1 MSEVFD
7 IYWKRK
13 DQLTLSRVAE
23 NMCVKK
29 VTLEEYDKLYN
40 IAWLNKDTQNRS
52 SERGCYIATKNFV
65 TNYINAL
72 ISNSFNLFKDIAK
85 VYIGEIDHSKL
96 YRLEIDEADYMQIH
110 SRWYWHIK
118 NDKVTP
124 DEEEHTALLE
134 EVQEIYKWIKQL
146 KYYDFVLIYRLR
158 KRKEPF
164 KFQGVEYS
172 VQLNENYYY
181 MEYKEIK
188 DKILRAYDRK
198 KRDIKSEL
206 NYIKQKIKW
215 CESINQTAGSVL
227 FYSYI
232 KDQKEQEN
240 QLKYLDIDLQDFK
253 RFDDSLNMQ
262 MVRER
267 KIERLE

>member
-29 VTLEEYDKLYN
+29 VTLEEYIKLYN
-40 IAWLNKDTQNRS
+40 IAWLNEDNNRS
-52 SERGCYIATKNFV
+52 SERGYYIATKKFV

-72 ISNSFNLFKDIAK
+72 ISKSFNLFQKIAK
-85 VYIGEIDHSKL
+85 IYIGEIDHSKL
-96 YRLEIDEADYMQIH
+96 YRLEIGEVDYMQIYPH
-110 SRWYWHIK
+110 WYWHIK

-124 DEEEHTALLE
+124 DEEEHAEQLE

-164 KFQGVEYS
+164 KFQDVEYFP
-172 VQLNENYYY
+172 QLGKNYYY
-181 MEYKEIK
+181 LEYKEIK

-206 NYIKQKIKW
+206 NYIKQKLKW
-215 CESINQTAGSVL
+215 CESINQTAGNPL
-227 FYSYI
+227 YYGYI
-232 KDQKEQEN
+232 KDQMNK
-240 QLKYLDIDLQDFK
+240 KI
-253 RFDDSLNMQ
+253 SLN
-262 MVRER
+262 
-267 KIERLE
+267 I

>member
-7 IYWKRK
+7 IYWQRK
-13 DQLTLSRVAE
+13 DKLSLGRVTE

-29 VTLEEYDKLYN
+29 VTLEEYIKLYN
-40 IAWLNKDTQNRS
+40 IAWFNEDDKGRS
-52 SERGCYIATKNFV
+52 SERGCYIATKKFV

-72 ISNSFNLFKDIAK
+72 ISNSFNLFQEIAK

-118 NDKVTP
+118 NDKVIP
-124 DEEEHTALLE
+124 DEKEHTELLE

-158 KRKEPF
+158 KRKESF
-164 KFQGVEYS
+164 KFQCVEYFP
-172 VQLNENYYY
+172 QLGKNYYY

-188 DKILRAYDRK
+188 DKIFRAYDRK

-215 CESINQTAGSVL
+215 CESINQTAGSPL
-227 FYSYI
+227 YYDYI
-232 KDQKEQEN
+232 KDQIEQEN
-240 QLKYLDIDLQDFK
+240 QLKYLDSDLRDFK
-253 RFDDSLNMQ
+253 MFDDSLNIQ
-262 MVRER
+262 MAKER
-267 KIERLE
+267 KKEGLE